1 MLYEGLLGRVVAYF
15 EHGILFLEDPES
27 ESVHAE
33 WNSEDGVAHVLTDSV
48 ALQVQNGVDGPVDI
62 AIYEG
67 SVEGLEM
74 AGLSRVADVTLESM
88 DERLRLHDPNDY
100 VSLVVQSAESDSLRV
115 QIFVDDE
122 EFVGRV
128 IVLLG

>member
-1 MLYEGLLGRVVAYF
+1 M
-15 EHGILFLEDPES
+15 
-27 ESVHAE
+27 HAE
-33 WNSEDGVAHVLTDSV
+33 WNSEDGVAHVLADSV

-62 AIYEG
+62 AIYEA
-67 SVEGLEM
+67 SVEALEM

-88 DERLRLHDPNDY
+88 DERLRLRDPNDY

>member
-1 MLYEGLLGRVVAYF
+1 M
-15 EHGILFLEDPES
+15 
-27 ESVHAE
+27 HAE

>member
-1 MLYEGLLGRVVAYF
+1 M
-15 EHGILFLEDPES
+15 
-27 ESVHAE
+27 
-33 WNSEDGVAHVLTDSV
+33 
-48 ALQVQNGVDGPVDI
+48 DI
-62 AIYEG
+62 AIYEA
-67 SVEGLEM
+67 SVEALEM

-88 DERLRLHDPNDY
+88 DERLRLRDPNDY